1 MIRGLNTGLNIA
13 TRAMQSAQW
22 AMMLHT
28 KNISNHNNESY
39 TRQWLENPADPTGK
53 LPHVA
58 RLRDIF
64 VDHQFRTVAA
74 ASGEAGTI
82 LDMWRRVEEIF
93 GDPVEGGFGLAI
105 DRFFDSFKALSENP
119 SDETVRLEVLAAAH
133 DLTQNYALT
142 ISHLN
147 QVRDLINEEMT
158 ALVADINANLLA
170 VRELNARIALLQHSG
185 ESANDLLD
193 QRDKL
198 LDELAAQTG
207 AVPTV
212 LSDGTVR
219 VMIGAVPAVDG
230 LYVNQLELVEGPNGI
245 VPQWVGKDVPKFNGG
260 GKLRGLLYM
269 RDTELSQAIAEVDSF
284 MKDLANAVNK
294 IHRTGFGL
302 EEAGD
307 GSDLDFFLVQDDVVG
322 SVTVNPAVTPRRI
335 RAAGASPALQMDGRI
350 ADAIYQL
357 AEGLVPGD
365 RSTSPI
371 VRYRNLVGLIGSKT
385 AQADREET
393 VANNH
398 LRTIKET
405 RSAKWG
411 VSVDEEVA
419 GLTAQQKAFA
429 AAARVIQMIDEMLDV
444 LINMV

>member
-1 MIRGLNTGLNIA
+1 MIKGLNTGFNIA

-28 KNISNHNNESY
+28 KNITNHNNESY
-39 TRQWLENPADPTGK
+39 TRQTLENPVDPTGR

-58 RLRDIF
+58 RVRDIF
-64 VDHQFRTVAA
+64 VDHQYRIVAA
-74 ASGEAGTI
+74 AAGEAETI
-82 LDMWRRVEEIF
+82 LEMWRRVEEIF
-93 GDPVEGGFGLAI
+93 GDPIEGGMGQAI
-105 DRFFDSFKALSENP
+105 DRLFDSFKALSENP
-119 SDETVRLEVLAAAH
+119 SDVTVRLEVLAAAN
-133 DLTQNYALT
+133 DFTQNYKLI

-147 QVRDLINEEMT
+147 QVRDLIDEEMT
-158 ALVADINANLLA
+158 ALVADINTNLRA
-170 VRELNARIALLQHSG
+170 VRDLNARIAVLQHSG
-185 ESANDLLD
+185 ETDADLQD

-207 AVPTV
+207 AVPTF

-230 LYVNQLELVEGPNGI
+230 LYLNQLELVEGPDGLTP
-245 VPQWVGKDVPKFNGG
+245 VWVGKDVPQYDGG
-260 GKLRGLLYM
+260 GKLRGLLFM
-269 RDTELSQAIAEVDSF
+269 RDTELDAAIAELDTFV
-284 MKDLANAVNK
+284 KDLAKAVNEL
-294 IHRTGFGL
+294 HRTGYGF

-307 GSDLDFFLVQDDVVG
+307 GSDLDFFLVQDDVIG
-322 SVTVNPAVTPRRI
+322 SVVVNPAVTPMRI
-335 RAAGASPALQMDGRI
+335 RAAAASPALQMDGRI

-357 AEGLVPGD
+357 SEGLVAGD

-393 VANNH
+393 VAASH

-405 RSAKWG
+405 RSSKWG

-419 GLTAQQKAFA
+419 GLTQQQKAFA